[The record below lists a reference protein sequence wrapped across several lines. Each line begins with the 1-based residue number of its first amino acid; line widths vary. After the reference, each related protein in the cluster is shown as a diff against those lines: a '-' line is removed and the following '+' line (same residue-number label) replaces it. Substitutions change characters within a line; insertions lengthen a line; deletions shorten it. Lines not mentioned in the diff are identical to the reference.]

1 MQSRRLPPELSI
13 NDTTRTLE
21 SLRSRGIEVL
31 DLTISNPT
39 RAGLHY
45 PADLLSALASPEAL
59 DYDPQPMGMRSA
71 REAVAAD
78 LARRGLTIPPEHIAL
93 TASTSEAYSWLF
105 KLLCDPGDVVLVPRP
120 SYPLFDHLTVLE
132 GVEARPYRLE
142 YHDRWRMD
150 IDGIRRAIDAQTR
163 ALLVVS
169 PNNPTGSGLHA
180 GDLAILDA
188 LCAEHGLML
197 IGDEVFADFVLG
209 SSPSIVSVLNARQ
222 TAVCSLGGLSKS
234 VGLPQAKLGWVAFGG
249 PDDRLEA
256 LIAAYELIAD
266 TYLSVSTPV
275 QVALPDLFCRGA
287 AIRRQIQERVTTNLR
302 TLSAAVATTPS
313 ISLLDVEAGWSA
325 ILQVPRYRSE
335 EALVIELLTHDHVLV
350 HPGFFFDF
358 EREAY
363 LVVSLLTEPERF
375 NHGIRQVLARASR
388 PGSVIS

>member
-1 MQSRRLPPELSI
+1 MQSRRLPRELSI

-21 SLRSRGIEVL
+21 LLRRRGIDVL

-39 RAGLHY
+39 RVGLQY
-45 PADLLSALASPEAL
+45 PADLLRAFASPAAL
-59 DYDPQPMGMRSA
+59 DYDPQPMGMWSA

-78 LARRGLTIPPEHIAL
+78 LAHRGLTVSPEHIAL

-120 SYPLFDHLTVLE
+120 SYPLFEHLTVLD

-142 YHDRWRMD
+142 YHGRWRVD
-150 IDGIRRAIDAQTR
+150 IDGIRRAIDARTR

-180 GDLAILDA
+180 DDLAILDA
-188 LCAEHGLML
+188 LCAEHGLTL
-197 IGDEVFADFVLG
+197 IGDEVFADFVLD
-209 SSPSIVSVLNARQ
+209 SSPPIASVLNARQ
-222 TAVCSLGGLSKS
+222 AAVCSLGGLSKS
-234 VGLPQAKLGWVAFGG
+234 VGLPQAKLGWVVFGG
-249 PDDRLEA
+249 PEERVGP
-256 LIAAYELIAD
+256 LITAYELIAD

-275 QVALPDLFCRGA
+275 QVALPELLLRGA
-287 AIRRQIQERVTTNLR
+287 TIRRQIQERVITNLR
-302 TLSAAVATTPS
+302 TLSAAVAATPA
-313 ISLLDVEAGWSA
+313 ISLFDVEAGWSA
-325 ILQVPRYRSE
+325 VLQVPGYRSE

-363 LVVSLLTEPERF
+363 LVVSLLTQPDRFEP
-375 NHGIRQVLARASR
+375 GIRQVLARASR
-388 PGSVIS
+388 PGTFS